1 MIDLYF
7 WKTNNGYK
15 ARQAVEETGLDY
27 QLKII
32 DLSKKE
38 QFSPDYLAISPGH
51 KIPALIDDDGPG
63 GTKVTLFESGAI
75 LKYVAEKAG
84 SDIYPDDPV
93 RRVNVDQW
101 LFYGS
106 ATFTTHAQQLG
117 LFKLRFPEDVPAA
130 KKHYE
135 NQYLDMC
142 GIFDKRLA
150 DNEYLAGEEY
160 SIADIAT
167 YPDIHWHTYYD
178 VAIDDFPNLV
188 RWHDAIEARPAV
200 QRAWAE
206 I

>member
-106 ATFTTHAQQLG
+106 ATFTTLAQQLG
-117 LFKLRFPEDVPAA
+117 LFKIRMPEDVPAA
-130 KKHYE
+130 KKYYE
-135 NQYLDMC
+135 DQYLDMC

-160 SIADIAT
+160 SIGDIAT